1 MSAQIPGVVMRVVG
15 NLFFLIGCALVL
27 APTPLARAQDAPII
41 RLSGTLAKVHNTGE
55 ITLGYRANSFPF
67 SYVASANHPVGYS
80 LDLCGAIVGAV
91 ARAIDVSS
99 LRTKFARVTAQSRF
113 PMVVSGEADLVCGVT
128 TDTPARQKQ
137 VAFSPITFVTGTK
150 LMVRRESRVKSIADL
165 KGKNVVAIEGTTNQD
180 AIKFVNDKRNLGMT
194 LLSVPDRADG
204 YAMVGDG
211 RADAFAADDVLLYA
225 MIAQREAQGQF
236 IVVGDYLSY
245 DPYGLMFRRDDPQ
258 FRDLVEATFRELAQN
273 GDLAEIYHRWFIRRT
288 PTGERLSLPMSPQLQ
303 EIFHALGMPE

>member
-1 MSAQIPGVVMRVVG
+1 MRVFAK
-15 NLFFLIGCALVL
+15 LFVVLGCVL
-27 APTPLARAQDAPII
+27 LAAQAPTAQAQDAPII
-41 RLSGTLAKVHNTGE
+41 RLGGTLAKVHNTGE
-55 ITLGYRANSFPF
+55 ITLGYRADSFPF
-67 SYVASANHPVGYS
+67 SYLDAANHPVGYS

-91 ARAIDVSS
+91 ARAIDMPSV
-99 LRTKFARVTAQSRF
+99 RTKFGRVTAQSRF
-113 PMVVSGEADLVCGVT
+113 PMVMSGEVELVCGVT
-128 TDTPARQKQ
+128 TDTAEREKQ

-150 LMVRRESRVKSIADL
+150 LMVKRESRVKSIADL
-165 KGKNVVAIEGTTNQD
+165 KGKSVVVIEGTTNQD
-180 AIKFVNDKRNLGMT
+180 AIKFVNEKRNLGMT

-211 RADAFAADDVLLYA
+211 KADAFAADDVLLYA

-258 FRDLVEATFRELAQN
+258 FRDLVQATFRELAEN
-273 GDLAEIYHRWFIRRT
+273 GDLSEIYHRWFIRRT
-288 PTGERLSLPMSPQLQ
+288 PTGERLNLPMSPQLR